1 MVQMLM
7 VHNPCFLMIFDKIN
21 EDRLKFF
28 QGSVTILK
36 NMANYE
42 EARIKLTNTQLNKLK
57 SEAKN
62 KTGTTLRITK
72 KNFQDEELP
81 HELLLKARQKTK
93 IRNVFVSNLSTDIKL
108 SRTQLSKIIQSD
120 RFLGY
125 MIGQLCKK
133 YE

>member
-1 MVQMLM
+1 M

-42 EARIKLTNTQLNKLK
+42 EARIKLTNTQRNKLK

-81 HELLLKARQKTK
+81 HELLLKARQNTK

-120 RFLGY
+120 RFFGY

-133 YE
+133 C